1 MKITVVGAGNVGA
14 TCAQR
19 IAQGELAKE
28 VVLVDVVEGLP
39 QGKGLDMY
47 ESAPVLGVDTMV
59 TGSNSYEA
67 TAGSHIA
74 VITAGLARQPG
85 MSRDDLL
92 MKNSAIVGQV
102 AEQLMAHSPE
112 AMLIVVS
119 NPLDIM
125 CSVALAKSGLPSTR
139 VIGMAGILDTARF
152 RSFIAMELNVSVKDI
167 QAMVLGGHGD
177 SMVPLVRYTTVG
189 GIPISELLD
198 ETRIAE
204 LVQRTRDGGIEIVNY
219 LKTGSAYYAPS
230 AAVTEMVASIV
241 RDQRRLLPCAA
252 LLHGEYGLEGIF
264 MGVPCI
270 LGSNGLE
277 KIIELQ
283 LEENDLAALKAS
295 ADQVKK
301 VLAQLEL

>member
-1 MKITVVGAGNVGA
+1 M
-14 TCAQR
+14 
-19 IAQGELAKE
+19 
-28 VVLVDVVEGLP
+28 DVVEGLP

-47 ESAPVLGVDTMV
+47 ESAPVLGVDTKV

-67 TAGSHIA
+67 TAGTHIA

-102 AEQLMAHSPE
+102 TEQLMAHSPD

-152 RSFIAMELNVSVKDI
+152 RAFIALELSISVKDI

-198 ETRIAE
+198 EARIAE

-230 AAVTEMVASIV
+230 AAVAEMVASIV

-270 LGSNGLE
+270 LGRNGLE

-283 LEENDLAALKAS
+283 LEENDLAALQTS